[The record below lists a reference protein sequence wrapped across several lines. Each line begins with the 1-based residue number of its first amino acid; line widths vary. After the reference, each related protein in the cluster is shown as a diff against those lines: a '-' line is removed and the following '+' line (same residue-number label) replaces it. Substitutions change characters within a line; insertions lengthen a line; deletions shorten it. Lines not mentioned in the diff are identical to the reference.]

1 MKILP
6 LILFLLLGSFCFA
19 QEYKKDERTK
29 LQKEDSNNSYQADSK
44 SSVDL
49 LKALEVAGIN
59 IFKIPLPPFEKRLK
73 FAITIDEYVRGEK
86 VNAKKLE
93 PTYKG
98 DNTYF
103 HFIQTDTATL
113 TRYYDYID
121 EITIFT
127 KEEDSIS
134 TLKIQINNTGL
145 GGLKL
150 IKKKDMLRQFYEW
163 RYYGKNTL
171 KLNEDI
177 PMLVFASSW
186 YDKNWNVQRFCGAPF
201 DLSTDKVESAA
212 LLKNSPHYYVI
223 SYKLSEF

>member
-1 MKILP
+1 MKNAI
-6 LILFLLLGSFCFA
+6 LILFLLLGSLCCA
-19 QEYKKDERTK
+19 QEYKKDARTK
-29 LQKEDSNNSYQADSK
+29 LQKEDSQNSYQVESK

-49 LKALEVAGIN
+49 LKALEMAGIN
-59 IFKIPLPPFEKRLK
+59 IFKIPLPPFEKKLK
-73 FAITIDEYVRGEK
+73 FAISIDEYAQGEK
-86 VNAKKLE
+86 VNTKQIQ
-93 PTYKG
+93 PTYNG

-103 HFIQTDTATL
+103 HFIQTDATTL
-113 TRYYDYID
+113 ARYYDYID
-121 EITIFT
+121 EITVFA

-163 RYYGKNTL
+163 RYYSQGTL
-171 KLNEDI
+171 KLDEDI

-186 YDKNWNVQRFCGAPF
+186 YDKKWNVQRFCGAPF
-201 DLSTDKVESAA
+201 DLSTDTVESAA
-212 LLKNSPHYYVI
+212 LFKNSPHYYVI